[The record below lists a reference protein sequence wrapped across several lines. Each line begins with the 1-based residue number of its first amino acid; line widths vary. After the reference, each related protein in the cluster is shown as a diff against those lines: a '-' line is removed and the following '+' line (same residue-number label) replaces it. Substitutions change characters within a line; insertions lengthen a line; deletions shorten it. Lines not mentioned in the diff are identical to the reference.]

1 MFVEKCCLSLAMT
14 SVRPVNR
21 LLGFG
26 VRGMTPSDVVLLP
39 EQLLWMCIC
48 PRRYQ
53 ISSPKHLH
61 NNRST
66 HSVSGIEGCVA
77 SHKVV
82 STGKNARSAHVEI
95 PKVER
100 LRMREGRKER
110 KGAPGGQETP
120 NYATRRTRVLIY
132 FYIHYARA

>member
-1 MFVEKCCLSLAMT
+1 MT

-66 HSVSGIEGCVA
+66 HSVRGIEGGVA

-82 STGKNARSAHVEI
+82 STGKNARSAHVEM
-95 PKVER
+95 PKVE
-100 LRMREGRKER
+100 MREGRKRGKER
-110 KGAPGGQETP
+110 SAWRPGDPQLRHEA
-120 NYATRRTRVLIY
+120 NACSDLVLIY
-132 FYIHYARA
+132 FYIPYA